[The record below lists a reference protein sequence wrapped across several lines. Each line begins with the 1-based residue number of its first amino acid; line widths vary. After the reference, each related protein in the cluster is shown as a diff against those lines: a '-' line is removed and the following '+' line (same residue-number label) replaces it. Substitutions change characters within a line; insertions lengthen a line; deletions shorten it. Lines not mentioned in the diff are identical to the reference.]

1 MHFYIIYLYY
11 NAKYWRNII
20 EDEKINKKDI
30 WSAQCQKIQL
40 FIERILKKK
49 KKNPFER
56 KEDILSFYP
65 KKSTKF
71 IPYLRLRSKI
81 FNFIN

>member
-40 FIERILKKK
+40 FIERILTK
-49 KKNPFER
+49 KKNPLREKKIYLAFTL
-56 KEDILSFYP
+56 KKVQNLYP
-65 KKSTKF
+65 
-71 IPYLRLRSKI
+71 IWD
-81 FNFIN
+81 